1 MVKESKSADKTNK
14 ILEVAQSMFA
24 RFGLAKTSMNEIA
37 AELGISKA
45 SLYYYFT
52 DKESIFKEVVR
63 KEQLLF
69 IAQVEDMM
77 ARDIPASRQLM
88 LYVKKRVAMFK
99 DFVNLGKLNSETLK
113 STKPIFSELA
123 VAFRN
128 EELRLVSAIISK
140 GIREQEFSR
149 INISEHAELFVEL
162 LQSTR
167 SNFIVKLGTSQ
178 IAPEAFKTLER
189 HMTLF
194 AKLFS
199 QGITKLSHEKK

>member
-1 MVKESKSADKTNK
+1 MVKDSKSADKTNK

-69 IAQVEDMM
+69 IAQVEDMI
-77 ARDIPASRQLM
+77 ARDIPASRQLV
-88 LYVKKRVAMFK
+88 LYVKKRTAMFK
-99 DFVNLGKLNSETLK
+99 DFVNLGKLNAETLK
-113 STKPIFSELA
+113 SAKPIFSELA

-167 SNFIVKLGTSQ
+167 SNFIVKHGSNQ
-178 IAPEAFKTLER
+178 IAPEAFKTLEH